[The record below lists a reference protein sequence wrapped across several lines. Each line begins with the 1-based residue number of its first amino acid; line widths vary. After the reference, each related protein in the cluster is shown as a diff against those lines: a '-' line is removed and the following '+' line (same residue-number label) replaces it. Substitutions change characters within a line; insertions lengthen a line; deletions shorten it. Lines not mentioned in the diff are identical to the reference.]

1 MAQHSGMKNAHLGYE
16 AMVFFC
22 ELSNTAKEEGQDR
35 FADLFWAPL
44 FDSVYVDAEANAIA
58 SEHNQKMKDS
68 RTRTVAVLSSPANCG
83 SALGRF
89 HRGSEYTVFVIPQA
103 THLVV
108 GEVSGK
114 CPNSS
119 RIGCVMCESSFLVHS
134 G

>member
-1 MAQHSGMKNAHLGYE
+1 MAQHSGMKNAHFGYE

-22 ELSNTAKEEGQDR
+22 ELSNTAREEGQDR
-35 FADLFWAPL
+35 FADLFRAPL
-44 FDSVYVDAEANAIA
+44 FDSGYVDAEANAIA
-58 SEHNQKMKDS
+58 SEHNQKMEDS
-68 RTRTVAVLSSPANCG
+68 RTTTVAVWSSPANYG

-89 HRGSEYTVFVIPQA
+89 RTGSEYTILVGPQA
-103 THLVV
+103 THLIA

-119 RIGCVMCESSFLVHS
+119 RIGCVMCESSSLVHS